1 MGEMRDD
8 YRGRVTAIQNYQ
20 RGMLRLEGLLDNL
33 HRHYQLTLQE
43 ITNNRLRLLTLLSAV
58 FLPLTFIAGIYG
70 MNFQYMPELDE
81 RYAYFLVLGFML
93 VIGAG
98 ILGFFYLKGWFK

>member
-1 MGEMRDD
+1 
-8 YRGRVTAIQNYQ
+8 
-20 RGMLRLEGLLDNL
+20 MLRVEGLLDNL

-43 ITNNRLRLLTLLSAV
+43 TTNNRLRLLTVLSAL
-58 FLPLTFIAGIYG
+58 FLPLTLIAGIYG

-81 RYAYFLVLGFML
+81 HYAYFVVLGLML

-98 ILGFFYLKGWFK
+98 MLGFFYLKGWFK